1 MSYFS
6 SLFLFFSRTKMV
18 QVNILDK
25 IDGLLQPLVTSLG
38 LELVDVEY
46 KREGRQMMLR
56 IFLDKVGGITLD
68 DCAAVSKEFSALL
81 DVEDIIPGKFTL
93 EVSSPGLDRPL
104 KSLSDFVRFSGKL
117 VKVKTFEAIADDA
130 GNLRKSFLGQILGVN
145 GDVLLLKLLD
155 GQSASIPYAAVAKA
169 NLEFEM

>member
-1 MSYFS
+1 
-6 SLFLFFSRTKMV
+6 MV